1 MTGDPLVILHV
12 GRLGDSE
19 IYCGVAHTALRNASA
34 LLNRLAFWPV
44 PNSNRFQ
51 SHRSWSGY
59 LDEFHQQHPGIT
71 EQVLGSATAGDGV
84 TAYQWLVSSIVLG
97 DEQLALDLACGSGPV
112 QAAVK
117 GFHWI
122 GLDRSQSELAEAA
135 RLLSSSLVRGDAD
148 HQPFSSGT
156 FDLLTC
162 SMALMLF
169 NPVEAVLSEI
179 SRVVKVGGI
188 LALLLPGSFPLSTR
202 DRIRYARLLAALH
215 ETRPAYPNGIHLGRL
230 RSHLERHHFVVLV
243 DERRCFRYQVTT
255 ERHAHTFVD
264 SLYVP
269 SITPK
274 RLKRSYEVAIGW
286 TGSTIGVPLRKVV
299 CQRVGSSELQT

>member
-1 MTGDPLVILHV
+1 MF
-12 GRLGDSE
+12 
-19 IYCGVAHTALRNASA
+19 
-34 LLNRLAFWPV
+34 LNRLAGWPV
-44 PNSNRFQ
+44 PNSNRLEG
-51 SHRSWSGY
+51 HRSWSGY

-71 EQVLGSATAGDGV
+71 EEVLGLATADHGI
-84 TAYQWLVSSIVLG
+84 TAYQWLVSSIALG

-112 QAAVK
+112 QAAER
-117 GFHWI
+117 GFNWI
-122 GLDRSQSELAEAA
+122 GLDRSQSELAQAA
-135 RLLSSSLVRGDAD
+135 RSLSSSLVRGDAD
-148 HQPFSSGT
+148 NQPFSSGT

-179 SRVVKVGGI
+179 SRVIKDGGL
-188 LALLLPGSFPLSTR
+188 LALLLPGSLPLSTR
-202 DRIRYARLLAALH
+202 DRIRYVRLLAALR

-230 RSHLERHHFVVLV
+230 RSHLERHHFVILV
-243 DERRCFRYQVTT
+243 DERRCFRYPVAT

-274 RLKRSYEVAIGW
+274 RLKRSYGVAIRW

-299 CQRVGSSELQT
+299 CQKRGSL